1 MLELNYNQSMIAHLC
16 GSSPPTVLR
25 TVAAQQIESVEHGT
39 NYNKKYDILRVRQ
52 ITELLYAN
60 KKRPINQKCN
70 VFYNFKGGTGKTSIC
85 YQVATHLALLGFK
98 VLALDLDPQAHLSLA
113 MQIPEDYDGP
123 TIYDV
128 LVQGLPLQK
137 SLVSIFPGLDLLPA
151 NISMTRIEVPL
162 SGKTKREEKLLIAL
176 EPIRSLYDFI
186 VIDTNPTISTLNM
199 NALVAGDRIN
209 IVCET
214 QPFSLSGLRVLIAE
228 TLSFFKEM
236 KINPNYCIIP
246 NKYEIKTATAQEVLG
261 AIRTEYGDSVI
272 SAVVRKSEEIN
283 IAAKKKLPLSAF
295 CKTKSVAL
303 EDIMDLVHELVK
315 QTQNDK
321 IKYGNVAE
329 VSRPR
334 PPGVNL

>member
-1 MLELNYNQSMIAHLC
+1 MFDITYNQSMIAHLC
-16 GSSPPTVLR
+16 GSSPNTVSR
-25 TVAAQQIESVEHGT
+25 VAASQQVESIDLSSS
-39 NYNKKYDILRVRQ
+39 YNKRYDITSTRR
-52 ITELLYAN
+52 ITDFLYATN
-60 KKRPINQKCN
+60 KRPIYQQCN

-113 MQIPEDYDGP
+113 MQVPEDYAGP
-123 TIYDV
+123 TIYDI

-137 SLVSIFPGLDLLPA
+137 SLLPIFPGLDLLPA

-162 SGKTKREEKLLIAL
+162 SGKLKREEKLLISL

-199 NALVAGDRIN
+199 NALVASDRVN
-209 IVCET
+209 VVCET
-214 QPFSLSGLRVLIAE
+214 QPFSLSGLRVLVDEIS
-228 TLSFFKEM
+228 SFYEDM
-236 KINPNYCIIP
+236 KLNPNFCIIP

-261 AIRTEYGDSVI
+261 AIRSEYGDSVI
-272 SAVVRKSEEIN
+272 SAVVRKVEEIN
-283 IAAKKKLPLSAF
+283 ISAKRKLPLSGF

-315 QTQNDK
+315 QTQNR
-321 IKYGNVAE
+321 IIRYRQAA
-329 VSRPR
+329 
-334 PPGVNL
+334 

>member
-1 MLELNYNQSMIAHLC
+1 MLDLTYNQSMIAHLC
-16 GSSPPTVLR
+16 GSSPNTVGR
-25 TVAAQQIESVEHGT
+25 VVASQRIESIELASS
-39 NYNKKYDILRVRQ
+39 YNKRYSVSEMRK
-52 ITELLYAN
+52 ITDHLYASN
-60 KKRPINQKCN
+60 KKPIHQKCN

-123 TIYDV
+123 TIYDI
-128 LVQGLPLQK
+128 LVQGLPIIK
-137 SLVSIFPGLDLLPA
+137 AIITVFPGLDLVPA

-162 SGKTKREEKLLIAL
+162 SSKTKREEKLQIAL
-176 EPIRSLYDFI
+176 EPLYNLYDFI
-186 VIDTNPTISTLNM
+186 IMDTNPTISTLNM
-199 NALVAGDRIN
+199 NALVASDRVN

-214 QPFSLSGLRVLIAE
+214 QPFSLSGLRVLVDE
-228 TLSFFKEM
+228 MHSFYKDM
-236 KINPNYCIIP
+236 KLNPNFCIIP

-261 AIRTEYGDSVI
+261 AIRAEYGDSVI

-283 IAAKKKLPLSAF
+283 IAAKKKLPLSSF

-315 QTQNDK
+315 QTKKEID
-321 IKYGNVAE
+321 KYGVAA
-329 VSRPR
+329 
-334 PPGVNL
+334 

>member
-1 MLELNYNQSMIAHLC
+1 MLDITYNQSMIAHLC
-16 GSSPPTVLR
+16 GSSPNTVSR
-25 TVAAQQIESVEHGT
+25 VVASHQIESVEQASS
-39 NYNKKYDILRVRQ
+39 YNKRYNILGMRQ
-52 ITELLYAN
+52 ITDLLYAN
-60 KKRPINQKCN
+60 NKRTIRQKCN

-113 MQIPEDYDGP
+113 MQISEDYDGP
-123 TIYDV
+123 TIYDI

-162 SGKTKREEKLLIAL
+162 SGKTKREEKLLVAL
-176 EPIRSLYDFI
+176 EPVRNLYDYI

-199 NALVAGDRIN
+199 NALVASDRVN

-214 QPFSLSGLRVLIAE
+214 QPFSLSGLRVLVTE
-228 TLSFFKEM
+228 MLSFYEEM
-236 KINPNYCIIP
+236 KLNPNFCIIP

-261 AIRTEYGDSVI
+261 AIRAEYGDSVI
-272 SAVVRKSEEIN
+272 SAVVRKAEEIN
-283 IAAKKKLPLSAF
+283 IAAKKKLPLSGF
-295 CKTKSVAL
+295 CKMKSVAL

-315 QTQNDK
+315 QTQNEIVK
-321 IKYGNVAE
+321 HSNAA
-329 VSRPR
+329 
-334 PPGVNL
+334 